1 MAKLLDQVTIKS
13 QHSALCLAIVVA
25 TDSQY
30 APMKADFI
38 KMSSGADVKQNI
50 SGLLCL
56 GEYGKLNDLSKDN
69 VLDLIQ
75 KSFDHSNE
83 EVRQAASI
91 SLGKLTI
98 GNAAFFLDKVLSLV
112 KNSSAQ
118 KKYLFLNTIRE
129 IIIHNSVCLRGD
141 ID

>member
-1 MAKLLDQVTIKS
+1 
-13 QHSALCLAIVVA
+13 
-25 TDSQY
+25 
-30 APMKADFI
+30 
-38 KMSSGADVKQNI
+38 
-50 SGLLCL
+50 
-56 GEYGKLNDLSKDN
+56 
-69 VLDLIQ
+69 
-75 KSFDHSNE
+75 
-83 EVRQAASI
+83 
-91 SLGKLTI
+91 LTI